1 MATRKTSR
9 TTRTTRT
16 SRTAR
21 KTPTRAKT
29 TRPAARKA
37 AKAASASPMDRKIR
51 PGFISH
57 TEIASADPAATKDWA
72 VKAFGWK
79 FGDSMPMPDGSQ
91 YHMWQFEEGTG
102 GGIRANNP
110 PEAPGTV
117 PYVEVPNIKAA
128 YAKAL
133 KAGAA
138 EMMAPMQVPGSGGW
152 IAIVKE
158 PGGAA
163 IGLWGMK

>member
-1 MATRKTSR
+1 MASGPVMPMATRKTP
-9 TTRTTRT
+9 
-16 SRTAR
+16 R
-21 KTPTRAKT
+21 KTAKRAKT

-37 AKAASASPMDRKIR
+37 AKKAAPRTERRIR
-51 PGFISH
+51 PGFITH
-57 TEIASADPAATKDWA
+57 TELVSSDPAATKTWA

-91 YHMWQFEEGTG
+91 YHMWQFKEGTG

-117 PYVEVPNIKAA
+117 PYVEVSDIQAS
-128 YAKAL
+128 YDKAL

-152 IAIVKE
+152 IAIVKA
-158 PGGAA
+158 PGGPA
-163 IGLWGMK
+163 IGLWGKK